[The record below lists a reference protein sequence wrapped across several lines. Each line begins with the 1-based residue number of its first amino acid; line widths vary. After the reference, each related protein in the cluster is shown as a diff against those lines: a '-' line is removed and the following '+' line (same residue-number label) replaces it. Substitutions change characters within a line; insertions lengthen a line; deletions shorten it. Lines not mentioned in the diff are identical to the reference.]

1 MFPAAVEPMTNRP
14 YPSFGPDGKYPH
26 IGDFIGDRMGDADDD
41 MNAPPYDSVR
51 EYQYEGSASIASDL
65 SSLQSSSS
73 GDQVHDITLLCF
85 TVRSVVKRPY

>member
-1 MFPAAVEPMTNRP
+1 MTNRP

-41 MNAPPYDSVR
+41 ANAPPYDSVR

-73 GDQVHDITLLCF
+73 GDQVHGFMMSFLCCQ
-85 TVRSVVKRPY
+85 K